1 MVEELQKVIAI
12 LSQYENLSLPILAT
26 TMLVAI
32 GCGFAIYLLYRYL
45 YRGVVYSDN
54 FGALIVLVSGITAF
68 IILTIG
74 ANLVLSLGMVGAL
87 SIVRFRAP
95 VKEPLDVGFLYWAI
109 AVGVSSGAR
118 LYMVAVIGT
127 LAVGFVYIVM
137 TMLRKEKRTFLM
149 ILRYDASGEDKVG
162 ELLKNVRYKLKN
174 KSVSRE
180 AVELTV
186 EVRVV
191 RNQTEFM
198 NPFTS
203 SEVISSAVLVE
214 YNGDYA

>member
-1 MVEELQKVIAI
+1 MIEELQKVIAI
-12 LSQYENLSLPILAT
+12 ISQYENLSLPILAVS
-26 TMLVAI
+26 MLVSLS
-32 GCGFAIYLLYRYL
+32 CGFAIYLLYRFF

-54 FGALIVLVSGITAF
+54 FGVLIVLVSGITTF

-109 AVGVSSGAR
+109 AVGVATGAR
-118 LYMVAVIGT
+118 LYLVAIVGTVAVGLIY
-127 LAVGFVYIVM
+127 VVM
-137 TMLRKEKRTFLM
+137 TLLRKEKRTFLL
-149 ILRYDASGEDKVG
+149 ILRYAASSEEKMEAV
-162 ELLKNVRYKLKN
+162 LKNIPHKLKN
-174 KSVSRE
+174 KSLSQE
-180 AVELTV
+180 SVELTV
-186 EVRVV
+186 EVRVM

-198 NPFTS
+198 KPFTADL
-203 SEVISSAVLVE
+203 VSSAVLVE

>member
-1 MVEELQKVIAI
+1 MIEELQKVIAI
-12 LSQYENLSLPILAT
+12 ISQYESLSLPILSMS
-26 TMLVAI
+26 MLVSLS
-32 GCGFAIYLLYRYL
+32 CGFAIYLLYRFF

-54 FGALIVLVSGITAF
+54 FGVLIVLVSGITTF

-109 AVGVSSGAR
+109 AVGVATGAR
-118 LYMVAVIGT
+118 LYLVAIVGT
-127 LAVGFVYIVM
+127 VAVGFIYIIM
-137 TMLRKEKRTFLM
+137 TLLRKEKRSFLL
-149 ILRYDASGEDKVG
+149 ILRYAASAEERVNS
-162 ELLKNVRYKLKN
+162 LLKKIPHKLKN
-174 KSVSRE
+174 KSLSQDS
-180 AVELTV
+180 VELTV
-186 EVRVV
+186 EVRVL

-198 NPFTS
+198 ASFTPD
-203 SEVISSAVLVE
+203 VVSSAVLVE

>member
-1 MVEELQKVIAI
+1 MVEELQKIVAI
-12 LSQYENLSLPILAT
+12 LTQYENLSAG
-26 TMLVAI
+26 MLFLSMAVAVC
-32 GCGFAIYLLYRYL
+32 CGFAIYLLYRFM

-109 AVGVSSGAR
+109 AVGITAGAR
-118 LYMVAVIGT
+118 LFMVCIIGT
-127 LAVGFVYIVM
+127 VVVALVYILM
-137 TMLRKEKRTFLM
+137 TALRKEKRSFLL
-149 ILRYDASGEDKVG
+149 ILRYDAASEDKVMA
-162 ELLKNVRYKLKN
+162 LLKDIRFKLKN
-174 KSVSRE
+174 KSM
-180 AVELTV
+180 AKQNVELTV

-191 RNQTEFM
+191 KNQTAFM
-198 NPFTS
+198 KPLS
-203 SEVISSAVLVE
+203 ASDAVSSAVLVE

>member
-12 LSQYENLSLPILAT
+12 ISQYENLSLPILAM
-26 TMLVAI
+26 TMAVSLS
-32 GCGFAIYLLYRYL
+32 CGFAIYLLYRYF

-54 FGALIVLVSGITAF
+54 FAVLIVLVSGITSF

-95 VKEPLDVGFLYWAI
+95 VKDPLDVGFLYWAI
-109 AVGVSSGAR
+109 AVGVAAGAR
-118 LYMVAVIGT
+118 LYLVAIVGTVAVGLI
-127 LAVGFVYIVM
+127 YIVM
-137 TMLRKEKRTFLM
+137 TSLRKEKRVFLL
-149 ILRYDASGEDKVG
+149 ILRYAASSEGAVG
-162 ELLKNVRYKLKN
+162 EILKSIPHKLKN
-174 KSVSRE
+174 KSISQDS
-180 AVELTV
+180 VELTL
-186 EVRVV
+186 EVKVV

-198 NPFTS
+198 APFNS
-203 SEVISSAVLVE
+203 SGVVSSAVLVE

>member
-1 MVEELQKVIAI
+1 MVEELQKIVAI
-12 LSQYENLSLPILAT
+12 LTQYENLSAG
-26 TMLVAI
+26 MLFLSMAVAVC
-32 GCGFAIYLLYRYL
+32 CGFAIYLLYRFM

-109 AVGVSSGAR
+109 AVGITAGAR
-118 LYMVAVIGT
+118 LFMVCIIGT
-127 LAVGFVYIVM
+127 VVVALVYILM
-137 TMLRKEKRTFLM
+137 TALRKEKRSFLL
-149 ILRYDASGEDKVG
+149 ILRYEAASEDKVMA
-162 ELLKNVRYKLKN
+162 LLKDIRFKLKN
-174 KSVSRE
+174 KSM
-180 AVELTV
+180 AKQNVELTV

-191 RNQTEFM
+191 KNQTAFM
-198 NPFTS
+198 KPLS
-203 SEVISSAVLVE
+203 ASDAVSSAVLVE